1 MQNQER
7 NNASIPRGCY
17 LVLVVCEFENIIFPL
32 DLGILICSVDHNAT
46 S

>member
-7 NNASIPRGCY
+7 NNASTRGCY

-32 DLGILICSVDHNAT
+32 DLSILIYSVDHIAT